1 MASLAAHRD
10 ARARGRRDG
19 APQRAR
25 GRREVAHRRDP
36 RHRSL
41 ARAVWLP
48 GVRRVVVIQSET
60 KQLQGIVTLQD
71 VARFLTL

>member
-48 GVRRVVVIQSET
+48 GVRRVLVHRAPHA
-60 KQLQGIVTLQD
+60 
-71 VARFLTL
+71 VAWLGLGLGLGLGLD